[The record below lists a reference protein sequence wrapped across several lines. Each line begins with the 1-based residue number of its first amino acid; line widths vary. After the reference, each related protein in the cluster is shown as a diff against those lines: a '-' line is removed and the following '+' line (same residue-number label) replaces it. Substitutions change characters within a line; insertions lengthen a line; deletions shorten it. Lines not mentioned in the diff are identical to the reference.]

1 MATYRV
7 AVTGGTHNVTAALLA
22 VLASAAACNKPSL
35 ARVGA
40 AVATLAKVAGAEGKR
55 CNADGGLVSEATG
68 SSERSKAE
76 VRMTAAHVSGAP
88 FVLVAGG
95 DRN

>member
-1 MATYRV
+1 MATDKVPV
-7 AVTGGTHNVTAALLA
+7 AGGTDVVTAALLA
-22 VLASAAACNKPSL
+22 VLVSAAACREPSL

-68 SSERSKAE
+68 SAE
-76 VRMTAAHVSGAP
+76 
-88 FVLVAGG
+88 
-95 DRN
+95 